1 MLSYIYEIMEDNK
14 KRHYRDVF
22 LMGCS
27 LLMGWW
33 YLPHLICMIS
43 VKEMVLS
50 DTKVM
55 MERQHVNVNGWLGTL
70 FLLHTNAYY
79 RKLFYYRIGAIKAL
93 CISWMRPGDKT
104 LIISQT
110 TKIGKGCRL
119 AHPFSTVLNAE
130 SIGDHFVVR
139 HCTTLGKKD
148 EIIGGRPIIG
158 NNVTIGATAT
168 IIGHIHIGDNAI
180 IGAGSVVV
188 KDVPNNAIVAGNPA
202 RIIGENVIGGG
213 KNLLIHKY
221 LAIDYYK
228 SEILA
233 A

>member
-1 MLSYIYEIMEDNK
+1 MMDNNK

-27 LLMGWW
+27 LAMGWW

-43 VKEMVLS
+43 SKEMVMS

-55 MERQHVNVNGWLGTL
+55 MDRQYIKVNGWLGTL

-93 CISWMRPGDKT
+93 FISWMRPGDKS

-110 TKIGKGCRL
+110 TQIGKGCRL
-119 AHPFSTVLNAE
+119 AHPFATVLNAE
-130 SIGDHFVVR
+130 SIGDNFVVR

-148 EIIGGRPIIG
+148 EITGGRPIIG
-158 NNVTIGATAT
+158 NNVTIGASAT
-168 IIGHIHIGDNAI
+168 IIGRVHIGDNAI
-180 IGAGSVVV
+180 VGAGSVVV
-188 KDVPNNAIVAGNPA
+188 KDVPDNAIVAGNPA
-202 RIIGENVIGGG
+202 RIIGENVTGGG
-213 KNLLIHKY
+213 KKLLIYKY
-221 LAIDYYK
+221 LAIDYHR
-228 SEILA
+228 SEIMVA
-233 A
+233 